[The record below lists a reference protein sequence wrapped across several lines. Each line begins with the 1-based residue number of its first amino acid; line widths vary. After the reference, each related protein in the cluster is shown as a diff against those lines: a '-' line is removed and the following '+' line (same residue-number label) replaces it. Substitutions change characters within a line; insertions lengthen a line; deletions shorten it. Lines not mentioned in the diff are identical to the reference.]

1 MFGKAAPTDQ
11 RAGVRPIAFVLQNGL
26 GFGSPV
32 TLKVRPEDLTRTEPS
47 RVSVH
52 QTLGRVVNG
61 WADNFG
67 EGLPSVTIAGTTGWR
82 TSAASGED
90 GAQAFETLN
99 RLVVHE
105 YHEAKQAAIDSGMDP
120 ATVKLLFVDMLDG
133 FTWNV
138 APMNFV
144 LRRSKSRPL
153 LFQYNMVLQ
162 AISTDIDNPL
172 RILPFAG
179 NIPAGVEALGGVI
192 GRIAAFADKIKGWVA
207 QAVAL
212 KDKLLAPIA
221 ATVQRFVKMS
231 NQIFTIVRDTVMT
244 VKNGISSAANSLIG
258 IAADVAQ
265 VGVNIFRTVSA
276 IASIPGHLK
285 AALGRVAGAFNEV
298 VCIFANSLR
307 PRKTYEDYTGLYG
320 ASNCSSTTGG
330 RGPSAYANMNA
341 FSLMQMERGPVGV
354 SSEAYASIAT
364 VNRSDPVLVPLALPE
379 LGRHVD
385 IINNGMIVE
394 AGGVQA

>member
-1 MFGKAAPTDQ
+1 MFGQTAPTDQ

-26 GFGSPV
+26 SFGTPV

-47 RVSVH
+47 RVAVH

-61 WADNFG
+61 WSDNFG

-99 RLVVHE
+99 QLVAHE
-105 YHEAKQAAIDSGMDP
+105 YHAAKQTAIDSGMDP
-120 ATVKLLFVDMLDG
+120 ARVKLLFVDMLDN

-138 APMNFV
+138 APTSFV

-153 LFQYNMVLQ
+153 LFQYNIVLQ
-162 AISTDIDNPL
+162 ALSTEIDNPL

-179 NIPAGVEALGGVI
+179 SIPAGLDALGGVI
-192 GRIAAFADKIKGWVA
+192 GRLSSFAGSIQGWVA
-207 QAVAL
+207 QAVAF

-221 ATVQRFVKMS
+221 GTVARFAQMS
-231 NQIFTIVRDTVMT
+231 TQVFEIVRGTVAS
-244 VKNGISSAANSLIG
+244 VKNGISSTANSLIRIAGDMATVG
-258 IAADVAQ
+258 I
-265 VGVNIFRTVSA
+265 NIFRTISS
-276 IASIPGHLK
+276 IAGLPAHLK
-285 AALGRVAGAFNEV
+285 TALGRVAGAYNEV
-298 VCIFANSLR
+298 FCIFSNSLR
-307 PRKTYEDYTGLYG
+307 PRKTYEDYSDLYG

-330 RGPSAYANMNA
+330 RGASPYVNTNA
-341 FSLMQMERGPVGV
+341 FALMQEERGPVSITSSAYSSISAV
-354 SSEAYASIAT
+354 S
-364 VNRSDPVLVPLALPE
+364 RGDPVLAPIPLSE

-385 IINNGMIVE
+385 QIN
-394 AGGVQA
+394 GGVRVEQ

>member
-1 MFGKAAPTDQ
+1 
-11 RAGVRPIAFVLQNGL
+11 VLQNGL

-153 LFQYNMVLQ
+153 LFQYNIVLQ

-172 RILPFAG
+172 RIL
-179 NIPAGVEALGGVI
+179 
-192 GRIAAFADKIKGWVA
+192 RK
-207 QAVAL
+207 
-212 KDKLLAPIA
+212 
-221 ATVQRFVKMS
+221 
-231 NQIFTIVRDTVMT
+231 
-244 VKNGISSAANSLIG
+244 
-258 IAADVAQ
+258 
-265 VGVNIFRTVSA
+265 
-276 IASIPGHLK
+276 PG
-285 AALGRVAGAFNEV
+285 
-298 VCIFANSLR
+298 
-307 PRKTYEDYTGLYG
+307 
-320 ASNCSSTTGG
+320 
-330 RGPSAYANMNA
+330 
-341 FSLMQMERGPVGV
+341 
-354 SSEAYASIAT
+354 
-364 VNRSDPVLVPLALPE
+364 
-379 LGRHVD
+379 
-385 IINNGMIVE
+385 
-394 AGGVQA
+394 